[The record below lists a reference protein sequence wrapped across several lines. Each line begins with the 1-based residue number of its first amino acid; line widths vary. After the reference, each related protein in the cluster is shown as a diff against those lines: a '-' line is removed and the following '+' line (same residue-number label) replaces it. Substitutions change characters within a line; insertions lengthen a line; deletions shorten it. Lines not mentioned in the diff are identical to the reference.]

1 MTITSLWKISIK
13 FNSTFNLN
21 SAKKRWKKKNLNDE
35 EKIVNKFTK
44 LWLLLLLFKILERN
58 SLNLEVT
65 NKRVW
70 YFSGNYGE
78 AKHNGPKV
86 KARSEKN
93 YWCRERDRIL

>member
-13 FNSTFNLN
+13 FSSTFNLN
-21 SAKKRWKKKNLNDE
+21 FAKKDEKKKNLNDE
-35 EKIVNKFTK
+35 EKIVNKFTQ
-44 LWLLLLLFKILERN
+44 LWLVFFLKILERN
-58 SLNLEVT
+58 SLNLEVR